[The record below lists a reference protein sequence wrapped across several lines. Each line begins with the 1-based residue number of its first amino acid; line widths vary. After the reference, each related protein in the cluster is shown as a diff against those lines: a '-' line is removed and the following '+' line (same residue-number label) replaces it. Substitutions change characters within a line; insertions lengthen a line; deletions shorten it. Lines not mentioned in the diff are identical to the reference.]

1 MRHGF
6 VPARDRGS
14 VHVPSRHPPFLR
26 ATERTIADVTTHRA
40 LPLRIFVDF
49 QNVFTVPHKNAI
61 SAKLPAHHVALPA
74 RRVRSQRFLPA
85 LVTTHASVVVV
96 QPSTLL
102 VVPGDEE
109 LPLRFSI
116 AQVRNLP
123 LRVDFL
129 VIRRFPKISF
139 IGHENVRRFLSA
151 HARGRPPRLFRSLH
165 RCCVF
170 RAFFDSL
177 LG

>member
-40 LPLRIFVDF
+40 LPPRIFVDF
-49 QNVFTVPHKNAI
+49 QNVFTVPHKNTV

-123 LRVDFL
+123 LRVELQRVQKKIFARRAR
-129 VIRRFPKISF
+129 VIKGKCWREGTF
-139 IGHENVRRFLSA
+139 
-151 HARGRPPRLFRSLH
+151 ARVCICTTLRTIYEG
-165 RCCVF
+165 
-170 RAFFDSL
+170 
-177 LG
+177 